1 MKLHKY
7 KYINTVLSIL
17 VLIILFIPLLLKYNL
32 KQLKTDKFS
41 QDFLQETENIVVNEK
56 PSLSLYEIVEGID
69 GKMFLTIEEINIKEE
84 GKEVVLTCLGEV
96 NNIKDILSDV
106 KELKGVKAIEE
117 INYNE
122 KGWSFKVLFQ

>member
-56 PSLSLYEIVEGID
+56 ASLSLYEIVHVID
-69 GKMFLTIEEINIKEE
+69 GKKLLTIEEINIKEE
-84 GKEVVLTCLGEV
+84 GKEVVLTCLEEV

-106 KELKGVKAIEE
+106 KELEGVKAIEE

-122 KGWSFKVLFQ
+122 KAWSFKVLFQ

>member
-7 KYINTVLSIL
+7 KYINTILSIL

-32 KQLKTDKFS
+32 KELKTDKF
-41 QDFLQETENIVVNEK
+41 LQGFPEETENSVVNEK

-106 KELKGVKAIEE
+106 KELEGVKAIEE

-122 KGWSFKVLFQ
+122 KAWSFKVLFQ